1 MQRASLHLIN
11 NAERAT
17 HKHRKFEN
25 RKERKNDCVQVEWR
39 KSGDYTTIWPMM
51 REVGWNGQKCQSVSK
66 CVAITKKKKKNIETN
81 FTSYMPPHCH

>member
-1 MQRASLHLIN
+1 MRIRRRMQRASLHLIN

-39 KSGDYTTIWPMM
+39 KSGDDLLHNDMANDARGRM
-51 REVGWNGQKCQSVSK
+51 ERSKMSECVKVCCHHQK
-66 CVAITKKKKKNIETN
+66 EEEE
-81 FTSYMPPHCH
+81 Y